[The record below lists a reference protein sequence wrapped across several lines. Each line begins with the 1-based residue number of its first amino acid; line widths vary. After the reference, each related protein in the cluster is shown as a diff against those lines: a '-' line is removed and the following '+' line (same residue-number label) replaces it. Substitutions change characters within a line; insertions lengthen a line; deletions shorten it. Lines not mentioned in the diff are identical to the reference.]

1 MDANIGDIRFVI
13 GDSPPPDNTW
23 AFCEGQL
30 LPLTQYPVLAS
41 VLQGIFGG
49 DMMRTIGLP
58 DLKCSIPPGSGAVNF
73 IIYIGPAGQ
82 RPGVKS
88 VGGTKRK
95 STKKSAREKTSKKA
109 ANK

>member
-1 MDANIGDIRFVI
+1 MGANIGDIRFVI
-13 GDSPPPDNTW
+13 GNNPPPDNTW

-30 LPLTQYPVLAS
+30 LPIAQYPMLAS

-58 DLKCSIPPGSGAVNF
+58 DLRCSIPPDSGSVNF

-82 RPGVKS
+82 KPNLRS
-88 VGGTKRK
+88 AGGKKRE
-95 STKKSAREKTSKKA
+95 STKKPAAKKTSKGT